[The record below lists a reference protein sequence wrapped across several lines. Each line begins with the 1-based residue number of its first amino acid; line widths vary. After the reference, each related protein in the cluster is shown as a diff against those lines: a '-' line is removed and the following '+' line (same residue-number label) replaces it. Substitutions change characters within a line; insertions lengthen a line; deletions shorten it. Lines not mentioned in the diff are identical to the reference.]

1 MANRIE
7 DEIPG
12 NIQITDAE
20 SFYSTLLTLDRDIID
35 RTTARFTHDRG
46 LTSLEMFPWDETD
59 DTQTHLEAD
68 MYAPFSLLANT
79 ILRCAVREG
88 HHVHS
93 HWISR
98 ANHYPRSLDEDSSL
112 FRPDGCC
119 ALGDQTG
126 YCAALDILESLES
139 DDESGGPSSLEQ
151 AQVLATIVARYADV
165 RVRYYQP
172 DSGQETPKAHPLEEQ
187 VQKLRKCIEDLT
199 IAYPETEYMA
209 DGVLQE
215 DLKKRLNLVLNEAT
229 ETLKFIDGPPKGK
242 SQEPVD
248 QLLERTHQAIRFM
261 YRSLPVFKYCKAS
274 RKKLRTMKSSCG
286 LNQVKKLEKTATLWW
301 LRVVAPLEM
310 KPVRDAHSVRVG
322 SAQLLRCMR
331 LVLRNQLD
339 RQFVF
344 GILVCGQYMRV
355 FFCDRSGLLTTT
367 EWIDLH
373 DPEDTKT
380 FVHVVLALSSIKVAK
395 LGWDETMKLHRQSV
409 SLPSRLQFEYST
421 DPCVRLADYG
431 KSSYETQWA
440 IFVPDEKGSQ
450 TGKWYVTVRALSLS
464 QAEVMAGRA
473 TMVWMVKELNDDL
486 RTVKEDSSGVI
497 KVLKSAWNRAG
508 SYFQTE
514 KDLRGDVDLKHVVDI
529 QISVPV
535 GLETIQTT
543 KTSSAI
549 RGKIQG
555 YVSTW
560 KDGVGFSERAA
571 TGKRKIVPE
580 PSGDLFDHRTALE
593 RSDGVASTLISRVL
607 TRTVMRTYGWPI
619 KFFKDRVELV
629 TVLRDNVVGHR
640 ELYFKR
646 MVAHRDASTGNVM
659 ISVVGR
665 DVTNTQGVL
674 IDLDHAKKADK
685 RCTAN
690 MDKLGWDT
698 FWIMMKSRYKSFNN
712 ADLALTLW
720 QRCQGDIVQTLALVR
735 WSASRAN
742 AFEPG
747 RGIDD
752 SKWDSVQEQLQ
763 LMLSFPL
770 LGPNFDLQGHFSEDK
785 NWPPSWVQSQ
795 HKSNLE
801 GITGTPPFI
810 SFEVLTSP
818 SQPYPTGS
826 LNLRSDMIQF
836 SPVHSAIHDL
846 ESLFW
851 IFLYLCLTR
860 VGPGGARRK
869 EFDQSPV
876 GRAPDDP
883 VTKLHT
889 AVWCL
894 FENTSES
901 LAKNKLRLFEHPHL
915 LKDFLIPLMD
925 EYFAPLHQLL
935 IDWWDLLRW
944 SYHTYDDLEQG
955 LIHLKLISLL
965 SKAVEELKE
974 SRVDELDMERNDA
987 VKEMTETELE
997 RRRVDLE
1004 RYWSFPAPYDPCSA
1018 PRVALE
1024 PVSNAASPKA
1034 ARGGTH
1040 IAGASSTAAAQP
1052 ESPTPRSGPARKRHC
1067 GMSDTL
1073 SGHRKGGEESDS
1085 MSVEGAVKQPVFK

>member
-1 MANRIE
+1 MSSPALFDGAAENLHDTPSRRERLTLGPASAIPEQSARSMANRIE

-12 NIQITDAE
+12 NFQIADGD
-20 SFYSTLLTLDRDIID
+20 SFYSTLLFLDGDIID
-35 RTTARFTHDRG
+35 RTTTQFTRNGG
-46 LTSLEMFPWDETD
+46 LASLGTFPWDETD

-68 MYAPFSLLANT
+68 MYAPFISLANT

-98 ANHYPRSLDEDSSL
+98 ANHYPKALDEDSSL
-112 FRPDGCC
+112 LRPDGSC

-126 YCAALDILESLES
+126 YYAALDILESLES
-139 DDESGGPSSLEQ
+139 DDDSGGPSSLE
-151 AQVLATIVARYADV
+151 
-165 RVRYYQP
+165 
-172 DSGQETPKAHPLEEQ
+172 
-187 VQKLRKCIEDLT
+187 
-199 IAYPETEYMA
+199 
-209 DGVLQE
+209 
-215 DLKKRLNLVLNEAT
+215 
-229 ETLKFIDGPPKGK
+229 
-242 SQEPVD
+242 
-248 QLLERTHQAIRFM
+248 
-261 YRSLPVFKYCKAS
+261 
-274 RKKLRTMKSSCG
+274 
-286 LNQVKKLEKTATLWW
+286 QVKKLEKTATLWW
-301 LRVVAPLEM
+301 LRVVAPIEM
-310 KPVRDAHSVRVG
+310 KPVRDAESVRVG
-322 SAQLLRCMR
+322 SAQLLRYMR

-344 GILVCGQYMRV
+344 GILVCGHYMRV

-373 DPEDTKT
+373 NPET
-380 FVHVVLALSSIKVAK
+380 FVHVILALSSIKVSK

-409 SLPSRLQFEYST
+409 SLPSRLQFEFST

-473 TMVWMVKELNDDL
+473 TVVWLVKELNDDL
-486 RTVKEDSSGVI
+486 RTV
-497 KVLKSAWNRAG
+497 LKSAWSRAG

-535 GLETIQTT
+535 GLQTIRTT

-555 YVSTW
+555 YESTW
-560 KDGVGFSERAA
+560 KDGVGFSEKVP
-571 TGKRKIVPE
+571 TGKRKAVPE
-580 PSGDLFDHRTALE
+580 DFGDMSGHRTASE
-593 RSDGVASTLISRVL
+593 RNDGVASTVISRVL
-607 TRTVMRTYGWPI
+607 TRTVMRTYGWSI
-619 KFFKDRVELV
+619 KFFKDRAELV
-629 TVLRDNVVGHR
+629 TVLRDTVVAGHR

-646 MVAHRDASTGNVM
+646 MVVHRDASTGNIM

-674 IDLDHAKKADK
+674 IDLDHAKKADE
-685 RCTAN
+685 RCTVN
-690 MDKLGWDT
+690 MDKLEWEDYQR
-698 FWIMMKSRYKSFNN
+698 WLQAKYKLLK
-712 ADLALTLW
+712 DVHLVRKLW
-720 QRCQGDIVQTLALVR
+720 QRCQGDEVQTLALME
-735 WSASRAN
+735 WSTSRVN
-742 AFEPG
+742 AFEHW
-747 RGIDD
+747 RGIDN
-752 SKWDSVQEQLQ
+752 SKWDTNSH
-763 LMLSFPL
+763 LS
-770 LGPNFDLQGHFSEDK
+770 QGT
-785 NWPPSWVQSQ
+785 
-795 HKSNLE
+795 L
-801 GITGTPPFI
+801 PFI

-818 SQPYPTGS
+818 TRPYPTKS
-826 LNLRSDMIQF
+826 LNFRSDIIEA
-836 SPVHSAIHDL
+836 SPVHGAIHDL

-860 VGPGGARRK
+860 AGPGGARRK
-869 EFDQSPV
+869 EFYQSPV

-883 VTKLHT
+883 VAQLHT
-889 AVWCL
+889 AVWRL
-894 FENTSES
+894 FENTSEG
-901 LAKNKLRLFEHPHL
+901 LAKNKLHLFQHPHL
-915 LKDFLIPLMD
+915 LKEFLIPLMD

-974 SRVDELDMERNDA
+974 SRVDEWDVERNDA
-987 VKEMTETELE
+987 VREMTETELE

-1004 RYWSFPAPYDPCSA
+1004 RYWSFPAPYDPCAA

-1034 ARGGTH
+1034 ARGGTQ
-1040 IAGASSTAAAQP
+1040 IAGGSSTAAAHP
-1052 ESPTPRSGPARKRHC
+1052 ESPTPRSGPARKKHR
-1067 GMSDTL
+1067 GMTDTL
-1073 SGHRKGGEESDS
+1073 SGHRKGEEDNAGEESNS
-1085 MSVEGAVKQPVFK
+1085 MSVDVIKQPVFK